1 MKMLKTGAYRLYK
14 KRWGVQI
21 AVLLAVSA
29 ASNSNIQ
36 FFKLSKGYVNYTAGD
51 LFLL

>member
-1 MKMLKTGAYRLYK
+1 MLKTGAYRLYK

-21 AVLLAVSA
+21 AVLLAVS
-29 ASNSNIQ
+29 NSNIQ